1 MFPFHSK
8 MNISF
13 HTDLRPYNSFH
24 ISTTA
29 AGFAAFSN
37 LEMLQEILHLPAA
50 KQFARSMLLGGGS
63 NILFTQPFDGL
74 ILKNEIAGI
83 EVVEETD
90 DHVLVKAGGG
100 VVWHHFVM
108 HAVANNWGGV
118 ENMSLIPGS
127 VGASPIQNIGA
138 YGVEIKDVLHSLEAY
153 HLQDGS
159 LAYFKN
165 TDCGFGY
172 RDSVFKNKYKGEF
185 AILSVTFQ
193 LNKHPRLNTSYGAIE
208 QELERMGTSGPTI
221 KEVSAAVINIR
232 QSKLPD
238 PEKIGNAGSFF
249 KNPVIS
255 YTHFEAIKKQYP
267 GVPGFAGS
275 DSTAKVPAAWLIEQ
289 CGWKGYRHND
299 AGVHQWHPL
308 VLVNYGNAS
317 GKEIFDLSE
326 QIMQS
331 VKQRFGIEL
340 EREVNIC

>member
-1 MFPFHSK
+1 

-37 LEMLQEILHLPAA
+37 LEMLQEILHMPAA

-83 EVVEETD
+83 GVVGETD

-100 VVWHHFVM
+100 VAWHYFVM

-118 ENMSLIPGS
+118 ENLALIPGS

-159 LAYFKN
+159 LAHFKN
-165 TDCGFGY
+165 AECGFGY
-172 RDSVFKNKYKGEF
+172 RDSVFKKKYKGEF

-193 LNKHPRLNTSYGAIE
+193 LNKHPQLNTSYGAIE
-208 QELERMGTSGPTI
+208 QELERMGISGPTI
-221 KEVSAAVINIR
+221 KEVSEAVINIR

-238 PEKIGNAGSFF
+238 PDKIGNAGSFF

-255 YTHFEAIKKQYP
+255 GAQFEELKKSYP
-267 GVPGFAGS
+267 FMPGFPGP
-275 DSTAKVPAAWLIEQ
+275 DGTTKVPAAWLIEQ
-289 CGWKGYRHND
+289 CGWKGFRKND
-299 AGVHQWHPL
+299 AGVHHWQPL
-308 VLVNYGNAS
+308 VLVNYGNAT
-317 GKEIFDLSE
+317 GKEIFELSE
-326 QIMQS
+326 SILQS
-331 VKQRFGIEL
+331 VKQRFAIIL

>member
-1 MFPFHSK
+1 

-37 LEMLQEILHLPAA
+37 VAMLQELLDMPAA
-50 KQFARSMLLGGGS
+50 KQFARTMLLGGGS
-63 NILFTQPFDGL
+63 NILFTKPFDGL

-100 VVWHHFVM
+100 IVWHHFVM

-118 ENMSLIPGS
+118 ENLSLIPGC

-153 HLQDGS
+153 HLKDAS
-159 LAYFKN
+159 LARF
-165 TDCGFGY
+165 TSADCGFGY

-193 LNKHPRLNTSYGAIE
+193 LNKQPRLNTSYGAIE
-208 QELERMGTSGPTI
+208 QELERMGISDPTI

-238 PEKIGNAGSFF
+238 PDKIGNAGSFF

-255 YTHFEAIKKQYP
+255 NEQFDEIKKLYP

-275 DSTAKVPAAWLIEQ
+275 EGTTKMPAAWLIEQ

-299 AGVHQWHPL
+299 AGVHQWQPL
-308 VLVNYGNAS
+308 VLVNYGKAT
-317 GKEIFDLSE
+317 GKEIFELSE
-326 QIMQS
+326 RILQS